1 MFRESCEAHSAKQ
14 DGGEEGIRTLE
25 KLLTSTPLA
34 GERLR
39 PLGHLSGGSP
49 VKKSRRTINKAFGLG
64 ARSGVNFGRRLSSG
78 RTGGARYA
86 RASARHHFQTI
97 YIASIHRVRLLE
109 APLDRRARRIT
120 GLSGWPADLKVGAS
134 RQTPRPDGAD
144 KTGDGGPPRR
154 HFVLH
159 CAKCPFR
166 GQPIVTFPQ
175 QHPGFGAAA
184 GQKRHDCV
192 EPAKKSGQKHSRGT
206 RRSGI
211 VSKNSETE
219 MTT

>member
-120 GLSGWPADLKVGAS
+120 GLSGWPADLRLVHRAKLLGPTVPTKRAMEARHGGISSSTAPNARFAVSRSSHFRNSTQAS
-134 RQTPRPDGAD
+134 APRPGKKGTIVLNRRRKAVKNIHEGRGA
-144 KTGDGGPPRR
+144 PASCRR
-154 HFVLH
+154 
-159 CAKCPFR
+159 
-166 GQPIVTFPQ
+166 I
-175 QHPGFGAAA
+175 
-184 GQKRHDCV
+184 QKR
-192 EPAKKSGQKHSRGT
+192 R
-206 RRSGI
+206 
-211 VSKNSETE
+211 
-219 MTT
+219 